1 MQTIKRARLTLTVGR
16 NKLRSLTHAA
26 DRNYIVVINEE
37 GGVMR
42 AQIVQIGNSQ
52 GIRLPKALLE
62 QTGLS
67 GEVELKARDNE
78 IVIRPLRKPREG
90 WDEAFRAMAQNAW
103 RAFRLP

>member
-1 MQTIKRARLTLTVGR
+1 M
-16 NKLRSLTHAA
+16 RSLTHAA

-90 WDEAFRAMAQNAW
+90 WDEAFRAMAQNGDDQLLDAEAISLTQW
-103 RAFRLP
+103 DESEWEW